1 MKNIRSK
8 MILFL
13 FIICLSFLKSKNI
26 KHSLS
31 FHKTLNQQSNDTI
44 LNQYK
49 PKIISFENSINYF
62 YLNSFL
68 FHNHSIS
75 IYKNLSKIGY
85 ITFPKGLK
93 IVFELDSIKNVIREK
108 KKFMFFVTIY
118 LKINRILLLSLIK
131 KIKIA

>member
-13 FIICLSFLKSKNI
+13 FIICLSLLKSKNI

-49 PKIISFENSINYF
+49 PKINSFEISIN
-62 YLNSFL
+62 NFL
-68 FHNHSIS
+68 FHNHFIS

-85 ITFPKGLK
+85 IIFPKGLK
-93 IVFELDSIKNVIREK
+93 IAFELDSIKNVIR
-108 KKFMFFVTIY
+108 
-118 LKINRILLLSLIK
+118 
-131 KIKIA
+131 